1 MLNKIVKAYKGTTT
15 AGDAK
20 RELDRAAKG
29 LPLFAKGVIAEVQA
43 PAAPQ
48 PRPAPPPAVVA
59 ENSAQPQPA
68 KGNAELVLPSHPAEP
83 LVLPPNAQAMA
94 RAHKPAVATRAL
106 PAGFQAN
113 ADAGVDDSGWPRVIT
128 SDRDGANMIFI
139 PGGTFTMGSNDG
151 QPIEAPA
158 HSVRLSPYYIDQ
170 HEVTNR
176 QFRTFLRESHYH
188 GEPAGKWLTD
198 EKARA
203 ESETMPVTYVSAV
216 DAKAYADWAGKH
228 LPTEAQWELAA
239 RSTDG
244 RRYPWGDDAPHWS
257 KPRAFHQTDPV
268 MSFSEDASPYGVFDM
283 AGNVLEW
290 TKDWFDSKY
299 YRQLAKGTND
309 NPTGAAK
316 RQGLEH
322 PLVVKGGSK
331 SWTVTYREGIPHT
344 KRLNFLGFR
353 CVLSVE
359 GAHQRSVPVRSTRGS
374 MSLSRCASPTRRHST
389 RY

>member
-1 MLNKIVKAYKGTTT
+1 MPSWSCLLIRLSRWSCHPT
-15 AGDAK
+15 
-20 RELDRAAKG
+20 
-29 LPLFAKGVIAEVQA
+29 
-43 PAAPQ
+43 
-48 PRPAPPPAVVA
+48 PRPSPARTSPRSPP
-59 ENSAQPQPA
+59 
-68 KGNAELVLPSHPAEP
+68 
-83 LVLPPNAQAMA
+83 
-94 RAHKPAVATRAL
+94 AL

-128 SDRDGANMIFI
+128 SDRDGANMFFI

-203 ESETMPVTYVSAV
+203 ESENIPVTHVSAV

-244 RRYPWGDDAPHWS
+244 RRYPWGDDAPRWS
-257 KPRAFHQTDPV
+257 KPRAFHQIDPV

-353 CVLSVE
+353 CVLPVE
-359 GAHQRSVPVRSTRGS
+359 GGTLAPAGAG
-374 MSLSRCASPTRRHST
+374 ASPAAPSGPAGKPANPPPLPF
-389 RY
+389 